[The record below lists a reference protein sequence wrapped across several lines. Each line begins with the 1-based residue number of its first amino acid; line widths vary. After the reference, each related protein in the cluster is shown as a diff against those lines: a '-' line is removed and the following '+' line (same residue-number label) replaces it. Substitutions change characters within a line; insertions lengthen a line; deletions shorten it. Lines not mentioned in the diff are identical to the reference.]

1 MATLTTGIVSA
12 SMTLL
17 YVIIQIDALIVGGMS
32 FFILSI
38 LALAALLTIYFTDGS
53 EFELKVTKK

>member
-1 MATLTTGIVSA
+1 
-12 SMTLL
+12 MTLL